1 MIGQRKIGTNIRLLA
16 GLALGLLLSTQA
28 PAFAHAGHDDE
39 APAATA
45 PAGAAP
51 RAEAASAEFELVAVA
66 KGQALSITL
75 DRFATNEPITDGTIE
90 VAEESGSM
98 KAEAQE
104 DGTYLLRAPWVAHA
118 GKHDLTFTVSAADTS
133 DLLTATIDIPEAPH
147 PAAAPGGAFGSG
159 LVESVLGA
167 RRGAVTAALSFVL
180 GMLTIVALRAQ
191 GRWRAVSGAAVLV
204 VGLVAAG
211 AAFAHGGA
219 DDGDA
224 PAPAAVASDTPRRL
238 PDGSVAMPKD
248 AQRLLAIRTVLAA
261 QTQSARTVQVI
272 GQVIADPAT
281 AGRVQSTQS
290 GRVQPAGSDLGP
302 GLAHV
307 GQAVQKGDALA
318 TIVPVIT
325 GVERGGLQA
334 QIAELD
340 AQIRIAQQK
349 ATRLNALAGSVA
361 GREIDDARS
370 ELAGAQARRAAL
382 SPTLVQGEVLRAP
395 VSGIVSVANVTTGQ
409 VVESKDVLFEIVDPK
424 RLWIE
429 AIAFDPAI
437 ASQMTSASAKAT
449 DGTPIAVQFIGRG
462 LSLRQGAVPLQ
473 FRIESPPAT
482 LSVGAP
488 VTVIANVATQ
498 ESGFA
503 LPRTAVVRMPNGGSA
518 VWNHVSAERFVP
530 RPVRLQP
537 LDGGNVLVLAGLKAE
552 QRIVVQGADL
562 LNQVR

>member
-1 MIGQRKIGTNIRLLA
+1 MRTITMHIRLLT
-16 GLALGLLLSTQA
+16 GLFLGLLVSTQA

-39 APAATA
+39 APAAAA

-66 KGQALSITL
+66 KGQAVVITL
-75 DRFATNEPITDGTIE
+75 DRFATNEPITDGAVE
-90 VAEESGSM
+90 VAEGDGSA
-98 KAEAQE
+98 KAEVQE
-104 DGTYLLRAPWVAHA
+104 DGTYLLRAPWVGQA
-118 GKHDLTFTVSAADTS
+118 GKHDLTFTVSAGDAS
-133 DLLTATIDIPEAPH
+133 DLLTATLDIPEAAH
-147 PAAAPGGAFGSG
+147 PAAAQGAGSG
-159 LVESVLGA
+159 LVGDLLGA
-167 RRGAVTAALSFVL
+167 RRGAVTAGLSFVL
-180 GMLTIVALRAQ
+180 GMLTVVALRAR

-204 VGLVAAG
+204 VGVVAAG

-224 PAPAAVASDTPRRL
+224 PAPAATATDTPRRL

-261 QTQSARTVQVI
+261 QTQSAQTVQLI
-272 GQVIADPAT
+272 GQVIADPST

-290 GRVQPAGSDLGP
+290 GRVQPASDD
-302 GLAHV
+302 LAHV

-318 TIVPVIT
+318 VVVPVIT
-325 GVERGGLQA
+325 GVERGGVQA
-334 QIAELD
+334 QIADLD

-349 ATRLNALAGSVA
+349 VARLNALAGSVA
-361 GREIDDARS
+361 GKDIDDARS

-382 SPTLVQGEVLRAP
+382 QPTLVQGEVLRAP

-409 VVESKDVLFEIVDPK
+409 VVESRDVLFEIVDPK

-429 AIAFDPAI
+429 ALAFDPAV

-449 DGTPIAVQFIGRG
+449 DGTPIKVGFVGRG

-473 FRIESPPAT
+473 FRIENPPAS

-518 VWNHVSAERFVP
+518 VWDHVTAERFVP

-537 LDGGNVLVLAGLKAE
+537 LDGGNVLVLAGVKAE

>member
-1 MIGQRKIGTNIRLLA
+1 MHIRLLA
-16 GLALGLLLSTQA
+16 GLALGLLVSAQT
-28 PAFAHAGHDDE
+28 PALAHAGHDDE
-39 APAATA
+39 APAAAA

-51 RAEAASAEFELVAVA
+51 RTEAASAEFELVGIV
-66 KGQALSITL
+66 KGQALVITL
-75 DRFATNEPITDGTIE
+75 DRFATNEPVTDGAIE
-90 VAEESGSM
+90 VAEGDSTVTA
-98 KAEAQE
+98 KVQE
-104 DGTYLLRAPWVAHA
+104 DGTYLLAAPWVGRP
-118 GKHDLTFTVSAADTS
+118 GKHDLTFTVTAGDTA
-133 DLLTATIDIPEAPH
+133 DLLTATLDVPEAPH
-147 PAAAPGGAFGSG
+147 AAAVAGGTPLGG
-159 LVESVLGA
+159 LVDGLLGT
-167 RRGAVTAALSFVL
+167 RRGAVTTALAFVL
-180 GMLTIVALRAQ
+180 GMLTVVALRAQ
-191 GRWRAVSGAAVLV
+191 GRWRTVSGTAVLV

-211 AAFAHGGA
+211 AAFAHGGE
-219 DDGDA
+219 DHGDA
-224 PAPAAVASDTPRRL
+224 PVPAATATDTPRRL

-261 QTQSARTVQVI
+261 QTQSARTVQLI

-290 GRVQPAGSDLGP
+290 GRVQPSGGD
-302 GLAHV
+302 LAHV

-318 TIVPVIT
+318 VVVPVIT

-349 ATRLNALAGSVA
+349 VTRLNALAGSVA
-361 GREIDDARS
+361 GKDIDDARS
-370 ELAGAQARRAAL
+370 ELAGVQARRAAL

-395 VSGIVSVANVTTGQ
+395 VSGVVSVANVTTGQ

-429 AIAFDPAI
+429 ALAFDPAV
-437 ASQMTSASAKAT
+437 ASQMTSASARAT
-449 DGTPIAVQFIGRG
+449 DGTPIKVGFVGRG

-473 FRIESPPAT
+473 FRIENPPT
-482 LSVGAP
+482 SLSVGSP
-488 VTVIANVATQ
+488 VTLIANVATQ
-498 ESGFA
+498 ETGFA

-518 VWNHVSAERFVP
+518 VWDHVTAERFVP

-537 LDGGNVLVLAGLKAE
+537 LDGGNVLVLAGVKAE

-562 LNQVR
+562 LNQIR

>member
-1 MIGQRKIGTNIRLLA
+1 MIGMRAPWLA
-16 GLALGLLLSTQA
+16 GLALAMLALTQT
-28 PAFAHAGHDDE
+28 PASAHAGHDDE
-39 APAATA
+39 APAPVA

-51 RAEAASAEFELVAVA
+51 RAEAASAEFELVGVV
-66 KGQALSITL
+66 KGDALVITL
-75 DRFATNEPITDGTIE
+75 DRFATNEPITDGAIE
-90 VAEESGSM
+90 VAEGNGTATA
-98 KAEAQE
+98 KVQE
-104 DGTYLLRAPWVAHA
+104 DGTYLLRAPWVGKP
-118 GKHDLTFTVSAADTS
+118 GKHDLTFTVTAGDGA
-133 DLLTATIDIPEAPH
+133 DLLTATLDMPDAPH
-147 PAAAPGGAFGSG
+147 PAAAPGGTPLSG
-159 LVESVLGA
+159 LVDGLLGT
-167 RRGAVTAALSFVL
+167 RRGAVTVALSFVL
-180 GMLTIVALRAQ
+180 GMLTVVALRAQ
-191 GRWRAVSGAAVLV
+191 GRWRTVSGTAVLL
-204 VGLVAAG
+204 VGLVTAG

-219 DDGDA
+219 DDGDG
-224 PAPAAVASDTPRRL
+224 PVPAAAATDTPRRL

-261 QTQSARTVQVI
+261 QTQSARTVQLI

-290 GRVQPAGSDLGP
+290 GRVQPAGGD
-302 GLAHV
+302 LAHV

-318 TIVPVIT
+318 VVVPVIT

-340 AQIRIAQQK
+340 SQIRIAQQK
-349 ATRLNALAGSVA
+349 VTRLNALAGSVA
-361 GREIDDARS
+361 GKEIDDARS

-382 SPTLVQGEVLRAP
+382 QPTLVQGEVLRAP
-395 VSGIVSVANVTTGQ
+395 VSGVVSVANVTTGQ

-429 AIAFDPAI
+429 ALAFDPAV

-449 DGTPIAVQFIGRG
+449 DGTPIKVGFVGRG

-473 FRIESPPAT
+473 FRIENPPAS

-518 VWNHVSAERFVP
+518 VWDHVSAERFVP

-537 LDGGNVLVLAGLKAE
+537 LDGGNVLVLAGVKAE

>member
-1 MIGQRKIGTNIRLLA
+1 MPIRLLA
-16 GLALGLLLSTQA
+16 GLALGLLASIPT
-28 PAFAHAGHDDE
+28 PAFAHAGHDDAE
-39 APAATA
+39 PAAA
-45 PAGAAP
+45 ALPGAAP
-51 RAEAASAEFELVAVA
+51 RAEAASAEFELVAVVR
-66 KGQALSITL
+66 GQALVVSL
-75 DRFATNEPITDGTIE
+75 DRFATNEPITDGSIE
-90 VAEESGSM
+90 VAEGDSSE
-98 KAEAQE
+98 KAEAQQ
-104 DGTYLLRAPWVAHA
+104 DGTYLVHAPWVGQA
-118 GKHDLTFTVSAADTS
+118 GKHDLTFTVSAGDAS
-133 DLLTATIDIPEAPH
+133 DLLTASIDIPEAPH
-147 PAAAPGGAFGSG
+147 TAAAPGGAIGGG

-180 GMLTIVALRAQ
+180 GMLTVTAVRAR
-191 GRWRAVSGAAVLV
+191 GRWRAVSGAAVLL
-204 VGLVAAG
+204 VGVVAAG

-219 DDGDA
+219 DDGDG
-224 PAPAAVASDTPRRL
+224 PAPAVVASDAPRRL

-290 GRVQPAGSDLGP
+290 GRVQRAGSD
-302 GLAHV
+302 LAHV
-307 GQAVQKGDALA
+307 GQVVQKGDALA

-349 ATRLNALAGSVA
+349 VTRLNALAGSVA
-361 GREIDDARS
+361 GKDIDDARS
-370 ELAGAQARRAAL
+370 ELAGAQARRSAL

-395 VSGIVSVANVTTGQ
+395 VSGVVSVANVTTGQ
-409 VVESKDVLFEIVDPK
+409 VVESKDVLFEIVDPQ

-437 ASQMTSASAKAT
+437 AAQMTSASARAT
-449 DGTPIAVQFIGRG
+449 DGTPIKVSFVGRG
-462 LSLRQGAVPLQ
+462 LVLRQGAVPLQ
-473 FRIESPPAT
+473 FRIENPSAT

-518 VWNHVSAERFVP
+518 VWDHVSAERFVP

-537 LDGGNVLVLAGLKAE
+537 LDAGRVLVLAGLKAE

>member
-1 MIGQRKIGTNIRLLA
+1 MRLGSLA
-16 GLALGLLLSTQA
+16 GLALALLLFLQA
-28 PAFAHAGHDDE
+28 PAVAHARHDDDV
-39 APAATA
+39 PVAAA

-51 RAEAASAEFELVAVA
+51 RAEAASREFELVGVV
-66 KGQALSITL
+66 KGQALLITL

-90 VAEESGSM
+90 VAEGDSTAQA
-98 KAEAQE
+98 KVQE
-104 DGTYLLRAPWVAHA
+104 DGTYLLAAPWVGRP
-118 GKHDLTFTVSAADTS
+118 GKHDLTFTVTAGDAA
-133 DLLTATIDIPEAPH
+133 DLLTATLDVPEASY
-147 PAAAPGGAFGSG
+147 PAAVAGGTPLSG
-159 LVESVLGA
+159 LVDGLLGA
-167 RRGAVTAALSFVL
+167 RRGTVTTALAFVL
-180 GMLTIVALRAQ
+180 GMLTVVALRAQ
-191 GRWRAVSGAAVLV
+191 GRWRTVSGAAVLV

-211 AAFAHGGA
+211 AAFAHGGE
-219 DDGDA
+219 DHGDA
-224 PAPAAVASDTPRRL
+224 PALPATATDTPRRL

-261 QTQSARTVQVI
+261 QTQSARTVQLI

-290 GRVQPAGSDLGP
+290 GRVQPP
-302 GLAHV
+302 GGDLAHV

-318 TIVPVIT
+318 IVVPVIT

-349 ATRLNALAGSVA
+349 VTRLNALAGSVA
-361 GREIDDARS
+361 GKEIDDARS

-429 AIAFDPAI
+429 ALAFDPAV
-437 ASQMTSASAKAT
+437 ANQMTSASARAT
-449 DGTPIAVQFIGRG
+449 DGTPIKVGFVGRG

-473 FRIESPPAT
+473 FRIENPPAS

-518 VWNHVSAERFVP
+518 VWDHVSAERFVP

-537 LDGGNVLVLAGLKAE
+537 LDGGNVLVLAGVKAE

>member
-1 MIGQRKIGTNIRLLA
+1 MHIRLLA
-16 GLALGLLLSTQA
+16 GLALGLLVSAQT
-28 PAFAHAGHDDE
+28 PALAHAGHDDE
-39 APAATA
+39 APAAAA

-51 RAEAASAEFELVAVA
+51 RTEAASAEFELVGVV
-66 KGQALSITL
+66 KDQALVITL
-75 DRFATNEPITDGTIE
+75 DRFATNEPVTDGAIE
-90 VAEESGSM
+90 VAEGDSTVTA
-98 KAEAQE
+98 KVQK
-104 DGTYLLRAPWVAHA
+104 DGTYLLSAPWVGHP
-118 GKHDLTFTVSAADTS
+118 GKHDVTFTVTAGDTA
-133 DLLTATIDIPEAPH
+133 DLLTATLDVPEAPH
-147 PAAAPGGAFGSG
+147 TAAVAGGTPLSG
-159 LVESVLGA
+159 VVDGLLGA
-167 RRGAVTAALSFVL
+167 RRGAVTAALAFVL
-180 GMLTIVALRAQ
+180 GMLTVVALRAQ
-191 GRWRAVSGAAVLV
+191 GRWRAVSGTAVLV

-211 AAFAHGGA
+211 AAFAHGDEDHG
-219 DDGDA
+219 GT
-224 PAPAAVASDTPRRL
+224 PAPAAAATDTPRRL

-261 QTQSARTVQVI
+261 QTQSARTVQLI

-290 GRVQPAGSDLGP
+290 GRVQPAGGD
-302 GLAHV
+302 LAHV
-307 GQAVQKGDALA
+307 GQAVLKGDALA
-318 TIVPVIT
+318 VVVPVIS

-349 ATRLNALAGSVA
+349 VTRLNALAGSVA
-361 GREIDDARS
+361 GKEIDDARS

-395 VSGIVSVANVTTGQ
+395 VSGVVSVANVTTGQ

-429 AIAFDPAI
+429 ALAFDPAV

-449 DGTPIAVQFIGRG
+449 DGTPIKVGFVGRG

-473 FRIESPPAT
+473 FRIENPPAS

-498 ESGFA
+498 ETGFA

-518 VWNHVSAERFVP
+518 VWDHVTAERFVA

-537 LDGGNVLVLAGLKAE
+537 LDGGNVLVLAGVKAD

>member
-1 MIGQRKIGTNIRLLA
+1 MTGIHIRLLA
-16 GLALGLLLSTQA
+16 GLAFGLLVLAQT
-28 PAFAHAGHDDE
+28 PALAHAGHDDE
-39 APAATA
+39 APAAAA

-51 RAEAASAEFELVAVA
+51 RAEAASAEFELVGVV
-66 KGQALSITL
+66 KGDALVITL

-90 VAEESGSM
+90 VAEGDGTATA
-98 KAEAQE
+98 KAQE
-104 DGTYLLRAPWVAHA
+104 DGTYLLRAPWVGKP
-118 GKHDLTFTVSAADTS
+118 GKHDLTFTVTAGDAA
-133 DLLTATIDIPEAPH
+133 DLLTATLDVPDAPH
-147 PAAAPGGAFGSG
+147 PAAVAGGTPLSG
-159 LVESVLGA
+159 LVDGLLGA
-167 RRGAVTAALSFVL
+167 RRGAVTVALAFLL
-180 GMLTIVALRAQ
+180 GMLTVVALRAQ
-191 GRWRAVSGAAVLV
+191 GRWRAVSGTAVLV

-219 DDGDA
+219 DDGDG
-224 PAPAAVASDTPRRL
+224 PAPAATASDTPRRL
-238 PDGSVAMPKD
+238 PDGSVAMPKE

-261 QTQSARTVQVI
+261 QTQSARTVQLI

-290 GRVQPAGSDLGP
+290 GRVQPAGTD
-302 GLAHV
+302 LAHV
-307 GQAVQKGDALA
+307 GQSVQKGDALA
-318 TIVPVIT
+318 TVVPVIT

-340 AQIRIAQQK
+340 SQIRIAQQK
-349 ATRLNALAGSVA
+349 VTRLNALAGSVA
-361 GREIDDARS
+361 GKEIDDARS
-370 ELAGAQARRAAL
+370 ELAGAQARRSAL
-382 SPTLVQGEVLRAP
+382 QPTLVQGEVLRAP
-395 VSGIVSVANVTTGQ
+395 VSGVVSVANVTTGQ

-429 AIAFDPAI
+429 ALAFDPAV

-449 DGTPIAVQFIGRG
+449 DGTPIKVGFVGRG

-473 FRIESPPAT
+473 FRIETPPAS

-498 ESGFA
+498 ETGFA

-518 VWNHVSAERFVP
+518 VWDHVTAERFVP

-537 LDGGNVLVLAGLKAE
+537 LDGGNVLVLAGVKAD

>member
-1 MIGQRKIGTNIRLLA
+1 MHIRLLA
-16 GLALGLLLSTQA
+16 GLALGLLVSAQT
-28 PAFAHAGHDDE
+28 PALAHAGHDDE
-39 APAATA
+39 APAAAA

-51 RAEAASAEFELVAVA
+51 RTEAASAEFELVGIV
-66 KGQALSITL
+66 KGQALVITL
-75 DRFATNEPITDGTIE
+75 DRFATNEPVTDGAIE
-90 VAEESGSM
+90 VAEGDSTVTA
-98 KAEAQE
+98 KVQE
-104 DGTYLLRAPWVAHA
+104 DGTYLLAAPWVGRP
-118 GKHDLTFTVSAADTS
+118 GKHDLTFTVTAGDTA
-133 DLLTATIDIPEAPH
+133 DLLTATLDVPEAPH
-147 PAAAPGGAFGSG
+147 AAAVAGGTPLGG
-159 LVESVLGA
+159 LVDGLLGT
-167 RRGAVTAALSFVL
+167 RRGAVTTALAFVL
-180 GMLTIVALRAQ
+180 GMLTVVALRAQ
-191 GRWRAVSGAAVLV
+191 GRWRTVSGTAVLV

-211 AAFAHGGA
+211 AAFAHGGE
-219 DDGDA
+219 DHGDA
-224 PAPAAVASDTPRRL
+224 PVPAATATDTPRRL

-261 QTQSARTVQVI
+261 QTQSARTVQLI

-290 GRVQPAGSDLGP
+290 GRVQPSGGD
-302 GLAHV
+302 LAHV

-318 TIVPVIT
+318 VVVPVIT

-349 ATRLNALAGSVA
+349 VTRLNALAGSVA
-361 GREIDDARS
+361 GKDIDDARS
-370 ELAGAQARRAAL
+370 ELAGVQARRAAL

-395 VSGIVSVANVTTGQ
+395 VSGVVSVANVTTGQ

-429 AIAFDPAI
+429 ALAFDPAV
-437 ASQMTSASAKAT
+437 ASQMTSASARAT
-449 DGTPIAVQFIGRG
+449 DGTPIKVGFVGRG

-473 FRIESPPAT
+473 FRIENPPAS
-482 LSVGAP
+482 LSVGSP
-488 VTVIANVATQ
+488 VTLIANVATQ

-518 VWNHVSAERFVP
+518 VWDHVTAERFVA

-537 LDGGNVLVLAGLKAE
+537 LDGGNVLVLAGVKAD

>member
-1 MIGQRKIGTNIRLLA
+1 MTTMRLRSLT
-16 GLALGLLLSTQA
+16 GLAFALLLSTQA
-28 PAFAHAGHDDE
+28 PVSAHAGHDDE
-39 APAATA
+39 APAAA
-45 PAGAAP
+45 SPAGAAP
-51 RAEAASAEFELVAVA
+51 RAEAASAEFELVGVV
-66 KGQALSITL
+66 KGQALIITL
-75 DRFATNEPITDGTIE
+75 DRFATNEPVTDGAIE
-90 VAEESGSM
+90 VAEGDSTVTA
-98 KAEAQE
+98 KVQE
-104 DGTYLLRAPWVAHA
+104 DGTYLLSAPWVGRP
-118 GKHDLTFTVSAADTS
+118 GKHDLTFTVTAGDTA
-133 DLLTATIDIPEAPH
+133 DLLTATLYVPEAPH
-147 PAAAPGGAFGSG
+147 TAAVAGGTPLSG
-159 LVESVLGA
+159 LVDGLLGA
-167 RRGAVTAALSFVL
+167 RRGAVTAALAFVL
-180 GMLTIVALRAQ
+180 GMLTVVALRAQ
-191 GRWRAVSGAAVLV
+191 GRWRAVSGTAVLV

-211 AAFAHGGA
+211 AAFAHGGEDHGA
-219 DDGDA
+219 APTPVA
-224 PAPAAVASDTPRRL
+224 PATDTPHRL

-261 QTQSARTVQVI
+261 QTQSARTVQLI

-290 GRVQPAGSDLGP
+290 GRVQPAGTD
-302 GLAHV
+302 LAHV

-318 TIVPVIT
+318 VVVPVIT

-340 AQIRIAQQK
+340 SQIRIAQQK
-349 ATRLNALAGSVA
+349 VTRLNALAGSVA
-361 GREIDDARS
+361 GKEIDDARS

-395 VSGIVSVANVTTGQ
+395 VSGVVSVANVTTGQ

-429 AIAFDPAI
+429 ALAFDPAV

-449 DGTPIAVQFIGRG
+449 DGTPIKVGFVGRG

-473 FRIESPPAT
+473 FRIENPPAS
-482 LSVGAP
+482 LSVGSP
-488 VTVIANVATQ
+488 VTLIANVATQ
-498 ESGFA
+498 ETGFA
-503 LPRTAVVRMPNGGSA
+503 LPRTAVVRMPNGGAA
-518 VWNHVSAERFVP
+518 VWDHVTAERFVA

-537 LDGGNVLVLAGLKAE
+537 LDGSNVLVLAGVKAE

>member
-1 MIGQRKIGTNIRLLA
+1 MPLRTAGRLLA
-16 GLALGLLLSTQA
+16 GLALGLVVSSQT
-28 PAFAHAGHDDE
+28 PAFGHAGHDGPE
-39 APAATA
+39 PAAAAT
-45 PAGAAP
+45 PGAAS
-51 RAEAASAEFELVAVA
+51 RVEAVSAVFELVAVA
-66 KGQALSITL
+66 RGEALIITL
-75 DRFATNEPITDGTIE
+75 DRFATNEPITDAAIE
-90 VAEESGSM
+90 VAEGDGSE
-98 KAEAQE
+98 KAEAQK
-104 DGTYLLRAPWVAHA
+104 DGAYFVHAPWAGQA
-118 GKHDLTFTVSAADTS
+118 GKHDLTFTISAGDAS

-147 PAAAPGGAFGSG
+147 AVAASGGGSGGG

-167 RRGAVTAALSFVL
+167 RRGAVTAVLSFVL
-180 GMLTIVALRAQ
+180 GMLTVVAVRAR
-191 GRWRAVSGAAVLV
+191 GRWRAVSGAAVLL
-204 VGLVAAG
+204 VGVVAAG
-211 AAFAHGGA
+211 AAFALGGE
-219 DDGDA
+219 DHGDA
-224 PAPAAVASDTPRRL
+224 PAPASVASDTSRRL
-238 PDGSVAMPKD
+238 PDGSVAMPKE

-290 GRVQPAGSDLGP
+290 GRVEPAGGD
-302 GLAHV
+302 LAHV
-307 GQAVQKGDALA
+307 GLTVQKGDALA
-318 TIVPVIT
+318 TIIPVIT

-349 ATRLNALAGSVA
+349 VTRLNALAGSVA
-361 GREIDDARS
+361 GKEIDDARS
-370 ELAGAQARRAAL
+370 ELAGAQARRLAL
-382 SPTLVQGEVLRAP
+382 SPTLVQGEVLRAS
-395 VSGIVSVANVTTGQ
+395 VSGVVSVANVTTGQ
-409 VVESKDVLFEIVDPK
+409 VVESKDVLFEIVDPQ

-437 ASQMTSASAKAT
+437 AAQMTSASARAT
-449 DGTPIAVQFIGRG
+449 DGTPIKVSFVGRG
-462 LSLRQGAVPLQ
+462 LVLRQGAVPLQ
-473 FRIESPPAT
+473 FRIENPSAT

-518 VWNHVSAERFVP
+518 VWDHVSAERFVP
-530 RPVRLQP
+530 RPIRLQP
-537 LDGGNVLVLAGLKAE
+537 LDGGRVLVLAGLKAE

>member
-1 MIGQRKIGTNIRLLA
+1 MHIRLLA
-16 GLALGLLLSTQA
+16 GLALGLLVSAQT
-28 PAFAHAGHDDE
+28 PALAHAGHDDE
-39 APAATA
+39 APAAAA

-51 RAEAASAEFELVAVA
+51 RTEAASAEFELVGIV
-66 KGQALSITL
+66 KGQALVITL
-75 DRFATNEPITDGTIE
+75 DRFATNEPVTDGAIE
-90 VAEESGSM
+90 VAEGDSTVTA
-98 KAEAQE
+98 KVQE
-104 DGTYLLRAPWVAHA
+104 DGTYLLAAPWVGRP
-118 GKHDLTFTVSAADTS
+118 GKHDLTFTVTAGDTA
-133 DLLTATIDIPEAPH
+133 DLLTATLDVPEAPH
-147 PAAAPGGAFGSG
+147 AAAVAGGTPLGG
-159 LVESVLGA
+159 LVDGLLGT
-167 RRGAVTAALSFVL
+167 RRGAVTTALAFVL
-180 GMLTIVALRAQ
+180 GMLTVVALRAQ
-191 GRWRAVSGAAVLV
+191 GRWRTVSGTAVLV

-211 AAFAHGGA
+211 AAFAHGGE
-219 DDGDA
+219 DHGDA
-224 PAPAAVASDTPRRL
+224 PVPAATATDTPRRL

-261 QTQSARTVQVI
+261 QTQSARTVQLI

-290 GRVQPAGSDLGP
+290 GRVQPAGGD
-302 GLAHV
+302 LAHV

-318 TIVPVIT
+318 VVVPVIT

-349 ATRLNALAGSVA
+349 VTRLNALAGSVA
-361 GREIDDARS
+361 GKEIDDARS
-370 ELAGAQARRAAL
+370 ELGGAQARRAAL

-395 VSGIVSVANVTTGQ
+395 VSGVVSIANVTTGQ

-429 AIAFDPAI
+429 ALAFDPAV
-437 ASQMTSASAKAT
+437 ASQMTSASARAT
-449 DGTPIAVQFIGRG
+449 DGTPIKVGFVGRG

-473 FRIESPPAT
+473 FRIENPPAS
-482 LSVGAP
+482 LSVGSP
-488 VTVIANVATQ
+488 VTLIANVATQ

-518 VWNHVSAERFVP
+518 VWDHVTAERFVA

-537 LDGGNVLVLAGLKAE
+537 LDGGNVLVLAGVKAE

-562 LNQVR
+562 LNQIR

>member
-1 MIGQRKIGTNIRLLA
+1 MHIRLLA
-16 GLALGLLLSTQA
+16 GLALGLLVSAQT
-28 PAFAHAGHDDE
+28 PALAHAGHDDE
-39 APAATA
+39 APAAAA

-51 RAEAASAEFELVAVA
+51 RTEAASAEFELVGIV
-66 KGQALSITL
+66 KGQALVITL
-75 DRFATNEPITDGTIE
+75 DRFATNEPVTDGAIE
-90 VAEESGSM
+90 VAEGDSTVTA
-98 KAEAQE
+98 KVQE
-104 DGTYLLRAPWVAHA
+104 DGTYLLAAPWVGRP
-118 GKHDLTFTVSAADTS
+118 GKHDLTFTVTAGDTA
-133 DLLTATIDIPEAPH
+133 DLLTAMLDVPEAPH
-147 PAAAPGGAFGSG
+147 AAAVAGGTPLGG
-159 LVESVLGA
+159 LVDGLLGT
-167 RRGAVTAALSFVL
+167 RRGAVTTALAFVL
-180 GMLTIVALRAQ
+180 GMLTVVALRAQ
-191 GRWRAVSGAAVLV
+191 GRWRTVSGTAVLV

-211 AAFAHGGA
+211 AAFAHGGE
-219 DDGDA
+219 DHGDA
-224 PAPAAVASDTPRRL
+224 PVPAATATDTPRRL

-261 QTQSARTVQVI
+261 QTQSARTVQLI

-290 GRVQPAGSDLGP
+290 GRVQPSGGD
-302 GLAHV
+302 LAHV

-318 TIVPVIT
+318 VVVPVIT

-349 ATRLNALAGSVA
+349 VTRLNALAGSVA
-361 GREIDDARS
+361 GKDIDDARS
-370 ELAGAQARRAAL
+370 ELAGVQARRAAL

-395 VSGIVSVANVTTGQ
+395 VSGVVSVANVTTGQ

-429 AIAFDPAI
+429 ALAFDPAV
-437 ASQMTSASAKAT
+437 ASQMTSASARAT
-449 DGTPIAVQFIGRG
+449 DGTPIKVGFVGRG

-473 FRIESPPAT
+473 FRIENPPT
-482 LSVGAP
+482 SLSVGSP
-488 VTVIANVATQ
+488 VTLIANVATQ
-498 ESGFA
+498 ETGFA

-518 VWNHVSAERFVP
+518 VWDHVTAERFVP

-537 LDGGNVLVLAGLKAE
+537 LDGGNVLVLAGVKAE

-562 LNQVR
+562 LNQIR

>member
-1 MIGQRKIGTNIRLLA
+1 MHIRLLA
-16 GLALGLLLSTQA
+16 GLALGLLVSAQT
-28 PAFAHAGHDDE
+28 PALAHAGHDDE
-39 APAATA
+39 APAAAA

-51 RAEAASAEFELVAVA
+51 RTEAASAEFELVGIV
-66 KGQALSITL
+66 KGQALVITL
-75 DRFATNEPITDGTIE
+75 DRFATNEPVTDGAIE
-90 VAEESGSM
+90 VAEGDSTVTA
-98 KAEAQE
+98 KVQE
-104 DGTYLLRAPWVAHA
+104 DGTYLLAAPWVGRP
-118 GKHDLTFTVSAADTS
+118 GKHDLTFTVTAGDTA
-133 DLLTATIDIPEAPH
+133 DLLTAMLDVPEAPH
-147 PAAAPGGAFGSG
+147 AAAVAGGTPLGG
-159 LVESVLGA
+159 LVDGLLGT
-167 RRGAVTAALSFVL
+167 RRGAVTTALAFVL
-180 GMLTIVALRAQ
+180 GMLTVVALRAQ
-191 GRWRAVSGAAVLV
+191 GRWRTVSGTAVLV

-211 AAFAHGGA
+211 AAFAHGGE
-219 DDGDA
+219 DHGDA
-224 PAPAAVASDTPRRL
+224 PVPAATATDTPRRL

-261 QTQSARTVQVI
+261 QTQSARTVQLI

-290 GRVQPAGSDLGP
+290 GRVQPAGGD
-302 GLAHV
+302 LAHV

-318 TIVPVIT
+318 VVVPVIT

-349 ATRLNALAGSVA
+349 VTRLNALAGSVA
-361 GREIDDARS
+361 GKEIDDARS

-429 AIAFDPAI
+429 ALAFDPAV
-437 ASQMTSASAKAT
+437 ASQMTSASARAT
-449 DGTPIAVQFIGRG
+449 DGTPIKVGFVGRG

-473 FRIESPPAT
+473 FRIENPPAS
-482 LSVGAP
+482 LSVGSP
-488 VTVIANVATQ
+488 VTLIANVATQ

-518 VWNHVSAERFVP
+518 VWDHVTAERFVA

-537 LDGGNVLVLAGLKAE
+537 LDGGNVLVLAGVKAD

>member
-1 MIGQRKIGTNIRLLA
+1 MPIRLLA
-16 GLALGLLLSTQA
+16 GLALGLLVSIQT
-28 PAFAHAGHDDE
+28 PAFAHAGHDDAE
-39 APAATA
+39 PATA
-45 PAGAAP
+45 APPGAAP

-66 KGQALSITL
+66 RGQALVITL
-75 DRFATNEPITDGTIE
+75 DRFATDEPITDGSIE
-90 VAEESGSM
+90 VAEQGDAL
-98 KAEAQE
+98 KAEAQT
-104 DGTYLLRAPWVAHA
+104 DGTYLVHAPWAGQA
-118 GKHDLTFTVSAADTS
+118 GKHDLTFTVSAGDAS

-147 PAAAPGGAFGSG
+147 AAAAQDGAFGGG

-167 RRGAVTAALSFVL
+167 RRGAVTVALSFVL
-180 GMLTIVALRAQ
+180 GMLTIVAVRAR
-191 GRWRAVSGAAVLV
+191 GRWRAVSGAAVLL
-204 VGLVAAG
+204 VGVVAAG

-219 DDGDA
+219 DDGDG
-224 PAPAAVASDTPRRL
+224 PAPAVVTSDTPRRL

-248 AQRLLAIRTVLAA
+248 AQRLLAIRTVLAE

-290 GRVQPAGSDLGP
+290 GRVQPAGSD
-302 GLAHV
+302 LAHV

-340 AQIRIAQQK
+340 AQIRIVQQK
-349 ATRLNALAGSVA
+349 VTRLNALAGSVA
-361 GREIDDARS
+361 GKDVDDARS
-370 ELAGAQARRAAL
+370 ELAGAQARRSAL

-395 VSGIVSVANVTTGQ
+395 VTGVVSVANVTTGQ
-409 VVESKDVLFEIVDPK
+409 VVESKDVLFEIVDPQ

-437 ASQMTSASAKAT
+437 AAQMTSASARAT
-449 DGTPIAVQFIGRG
+449 DGTPIKVSFVGRG
-462 LSLRQGAVPLQ
+462 LVLRQGAVPLQ
-473 FRIESPPAT
+473 FRIENPSAT

-518 VWNHVSAERFVP
+518 VWDHVSAERFVP

-537 LDGGNVLVLAGLKAE
+537 LDAGRVLVLAGLKAE

>member
-1 MIGQRKIGTNIRLLA
+1 MHIRLLA
-16 GLALGLLLSTQA
+16 GLALGLLVSAQT
-28 PAFAHAGHDDE
+28 PALAHAGHDDE
-39 APAATA
+39 APAAAA

-51 RAEAASAEFELVAVA
+51 RTEAASAEFELVGIV
-66 KGQALSITL
+66 KGQALVITL
-75 DRFATNEPITDGTIE
+75 DRFATNEPVTDGAIE
-90 VAEESGSM
+90 VAEGDSTVTA
-98 KAEAQE
+98 KVQE
-104 DGTYLLRAPWVAHA
+104 DGTYLLAAPWVGRP
-118 GKHDLTFTVSAADTS
+118 GKHDLTFTVTAGDTA
-133 DLLTATIDIPEAPH
+133 DLLTATLDVPEASH
-147 PAAAPGGAFGSG
+147 PSAVAGGTPLSG
-159 LVESVLGA
+159 LVDGLLGA
-167 RRGAVTAALSFVL
+167 RRGAVTTALAFVL
-180 GMLTIVALRAQ
+180 GMLTVVALRAQ
-191 GRWRAVSGAAVLV
+191 GRWRTVSGAAVLL
-204 VGLVAAG
+204 VGLFAAG
-211 AAFAHGGA
+211 AAFAHGGE
-219 DDGDA
+219 DHGDA
-224 PAPAAVASDTPRRL
+224 PAPVAAATDTPRRL

-261 QTQSARTVQVI
+261 QTQSGRTVQLI

-290 GRVQPAGSDLGP
+290 GRVQPAGGD
-302 GLAHV
+302 LAHV

-318 TIVPVIT
+318 VVVPVIT

-349 ATRLNALAGSVA
+349 VTRLNALAGSVA
-361 GREIDDARS
+361 GKEIDDARS

-395 VSGIVSVANVTTGQ
+395 VSGVVSIANVTTGQ

-429 AIAFDPAI
+429 ALAFDPAV
-437 ASQMTSASAKAT
+437 ASQMTSASARAT
-449 DGTPIAVQFIGRG
+449 DGTPIKVGFVGRG

-473 FRIESPPAT
+473 FRIENPPAS
-482 LSVGAP
+482 LSVGSP
-488 VTVIANVATQ
+488 VTLIANVATQ

-503 LPRTAVVRMPNGGSA
+503 LPRTAVVRMPHGGSA
-518 VWNHVSAERFVP
+518 VWDHVTAERFVA

-537 LDGGNVLVLAGLKAE
+537 LDGGNVLVLAGVKAD

>member
-1 MIGQRKIGTNIRLLA
+1 MRTITMHIRLLT
-16 GLALGLLLSTQA
+16 GLFLGLLVSTQA

-39 APAATA
+39 APAAAA

-66 KGQALSITL
+66 KGQAVVITL
-75 DRFATNEPITDGTIE
+75 DRFATNEPITDGAVE
-90 VAEESGSM
+90 VAEGDGSA
-98 KAEAQE
+98 KAEVQE
-104 DGTYLLRAPWVAHA
+104 DGTYLLRAPWVGQA
-118 GKHDLTFTVSAADTS
+118 GKHDLTFTVSAGDAS
-133 DLLTATIDIPEAPH
+133 DLLTATLDISEAAH
-147 PAAAPGGAFGSG
+147 PAAAQGAGSG
-159 LVESVLGA
+159 LVGDLLGA
-167 RRGAVTAALSFVL
+167 RRGAVTAGLSFVL
-180 GMLTIVALRAQ
+180 GMLTVVALRAR

-204 VGLVAAG
+204 VGVVAAG

-224 PAPAAVASDTPRRL
+224 PAPAATATDTPRRL

-261 QTQSARTVQVI
+261 QTQSAQTVQLI
-272 GQVIADPAT
+272 GQVIADPST

-290 GRVQPAGSDLGP
+290 GRVQPASDD
-302 GLAHV
+302 LAHV

-318 TIVPVIT
+318 VVVPVIT
-325 GVERGGLQA
+325 GVERGGVQA
-334 QIAELD
+334 QIADLD

-349 ATRLNALAGSVA
+349 VARLNALAGSVA
-361 GREIDDARS
+361 GKDIDDARS

-382 SPTLVQGEVLRAP
+382 QPTLVQGEVLRAP

-409 VVESKDVLFEIVDPK
+409 VVESRDVLFEIVDPK

-429 AIAFDPAI
+429 ALAFDPAV

-449 DGTPIAVQFIGRG
+449 DGTPIKVGFVGRG

-473 FRIESPPAT
+473 FRIENPPAS

-518 VWNHVSAERFVP
+518 VWDHVTAERFVP

-537 LDGGNVLVLAGLKAE
+537 LDGGNVLVLAGVKAE

>member
-1 MIGQRKIGTNIRLLA
+1 MRLSSLA
-16 GLALGLLLSTQA
+16 GLAFALLLSLQA
-28 PAFAHAGHDDE
+28 PAFAHAGHDDA
-39 APAATA
+39 APAASA
-45 PAGAAP
+45 QAGAAS
-51 RAEAASAEFELVAVA
+51 RAEAVSAEFELVAVV
-66 KGQALSITL
+66 KGQALVITL
-75 DRFATNEPITDGTIE
+75 DRFATNEPVTDGVIE
-90 VAEESGSM
+90 VAEGDTTA

-104 DGTYLLRAPWVAHA
+104 DGTYLLRAPWLGQP
-118 GKHDLTFTVSAADTS
+118 GKHDLVFTVSAGDTA
-133 DLLTATIDIPEAPH
+133 DLLTATLDLPEAPH
-147 PAAAPGGAFGSG
+147 PAGAAGGTPLGG
-159 LVESVLGA
+159 LVDGLLGA
-167 RRGAVTAALSFVL
+167 RRGAVTAGLSFVL

-191 GRWRAVSGAAVLV
+191 GRWRAVSGTAVLV

-211 AAFAHGGA
+211 AAFAHG
-219 DDGDA
+219 DEDHGDA
-224 PAPAAVASDTPRRL
+224 PAPAATASDTPRRL

-248 AQRLLAIRTVLAA
+248 AQRLLAIRTTLAA
-261 QTQSARTVQVI
+261 QTQSARTVQLI

-290 GRVQPAGSDLGP
+290 GRVQPAGAD
-302 GLAHV
+302 LAHV

-318 TIVPVIT
+318 TVVPVIT

-340 AQIRIAQQK
+340 AQIRIAQQRV
-349 ATRLNALAGSVA
+349 TRLNALAGSVA
-361 GREIDDARS
+361 GKEIDDARS
-370 ELAGAQARRAAL
+370 ELSGTQARRAAL
-382 SPTLVQGEVLRAP
+382 QPTLVQGEVLRAP
-395 VSGIVSVANVTTGQ
+395 VSGVVSVANVTTGQ

-429 AIAFDPAI
+429 ALAFDPAV
-437 ASQMTSASAKAT
+437 ASQMTSASARAT
-449 DGTPIAVQFIGRG
+449 DGTPIKVGFVGRG
-462 LSLRQGAVPLQ
+462 LSLRQGATPLQ
-473 FRIESPPAT
+473 FRIENPPAS

-498 ESGFA
+498 ETGFA

-518 VWNHVSAERFVP
+518 VWDHVSAERFVA

-537 LDGGNVLVLAGLKAE
+537 LDGGNVLVLAGVKAE

>member
-1 MIGQRKIGTNIRLLA
+1 MIGTRAPWLA
-16 GLALGLLLSTQA
+16 GLALVMLALTQT
-28 PAFAHAGHDDE
+28 PASAHAGHDDE
-39 APAATA
+39 APAPVA

-51 RAEAASAEFELVAVA
+51 RAEAASAEFELVGVV
-66 KGQALSITL
+66 KEDALVITL
-75 DRFATNEPITDGTIE
+75 DRFGTNEPITDGAIE
-90 VAEESGSM
+90 VAEGDGTATA
-98 KAEAQE
+98 KAQE
-104 DGTYLLRAPWVAHA
+104 DGTYLLRAPWVGKP
-118 GKHDLTFTVSAADTS
+118 GKHELTFTVTAGGVADLLAATLDVPDAPHSAAV
-133 DLLTATIDIPEAPH
+133 
-147 PAAAPGGAFGSG
+147 APGATPLSG
-159 LVESVLGA
+159 LVDGLLGA
-167 RRGAVTAALSFVL
+167 RRGAVTVALSFVL
-180 GMLTIVALRAQ
+180 GMLTVVALRAQ
-191 GRWRAVSGAAVLV
+191 GRWRTVSGTAVLV

-219 DDGDA
+219 DDGDG
-224 PAPAAVASDTPRRL
+224 PVPAAAATDTPRRL

-261 QTQSARTVQVI
+261 QTQSARTVQLI

-290 GRVQPAGSDLGP
+290 GRVQPAGGD
-302 GLAHV
+302 LAHV

-318 TIVPVIT
+318 TVVPVIT

-349 ATRLNALAGSVA
+349 VTRLNALAGSVA
-361 GREIDDARS
+361 GKEIDDARS

-382 SPTLVQGEVLRAP
+382 QPTLVQGEVLRAP
-395 VSGIVSVANVTTGQ
+395 VSGVVSVANVTTGQ

-429 AIAFDPAI
+429 ALAFDPAV

-449 DGTPIAVQFIGRG
+449 DGTPIKVGFVGRG

-473 FRIESPPAT
+473 FRIENPPAS

-498 ESGFA
+498 DRGFA

-518 VWNHVSAERFVP
+518 VWDHVTAERFVP
-530 RPVRLQP
+530 HPVRLQP
-537 LDGGNVLVLAGLKAE
+537 LDGGNVLVLAGVKAE
-552 QRIVVQGADL
+552 QRTVVQGADL